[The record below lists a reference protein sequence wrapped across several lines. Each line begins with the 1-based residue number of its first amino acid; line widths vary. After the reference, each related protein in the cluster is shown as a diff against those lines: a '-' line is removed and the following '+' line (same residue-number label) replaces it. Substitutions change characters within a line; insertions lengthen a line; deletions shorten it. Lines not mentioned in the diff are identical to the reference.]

1 MKQQTVYYRRP
12 RCPKYHEEMS
22 KYNLRHRPW
31 LCCETFSPGS
41 RHDWQG
47 GKFWS
52 FCIIT
57 SLLAVTLNDQP
68 KHREDANCTRKHGY
82 CREGCIS

>member
-41 RHDWQG
+41 RRDWQG

-52 FCIIT
+52 FCI
-57 SLLAVTLNDQP
+57 
-68 KHREDANCTRKHGY
+68 
-82 CREGCIS
+82 